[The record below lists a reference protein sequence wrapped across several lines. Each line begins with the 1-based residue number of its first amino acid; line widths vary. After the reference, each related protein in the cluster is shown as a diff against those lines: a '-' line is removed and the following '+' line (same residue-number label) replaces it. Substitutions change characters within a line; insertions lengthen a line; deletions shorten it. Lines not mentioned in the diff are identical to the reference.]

1 MRVTDDVPAEGWCR
15 FVREQRAP
23 IYPTEEWLSFLK
35 CVTGGRFR
43 RWVALRG
50 ETIVG
55 GLAAGARH
63 GPLGWVVNAL
73 PWYGTPGA
81 CVLADRTDDEARQA
95 LLAAF
100 RSWADELEAV
110 STVLVTTP
118 AEEAA
123 AAVYDAMLQPDACDD
138 RIGQVTHLPTRPEA
152 DLEAVLA
159 TVRQKT
165 RNLIRKA
172 FGQDFRL
179 IEATDESGAWRAL
192 ETLHADGMR
201 AKGATPKPPTDFEAL
216 RRCVPAAGRRIWLT
230 MDGERPAAALLTLHH
245 GDTTEYLVPAV
256 DLEYRSRQALSF
268 VIAHAMVAAMRAGR
282 PVWNWGGTWRSQ
294 TSLHHFKRGWG
305 AADATYRYLVRTRPG
320 AVARFRT
327 HRAELTAMY
336 PSFFVYPFGLL

>member
-1 MRVTDDVPAEGWCR
+1 MIHDVPDDAWRR
-15 FVREQRAP
+15 FVRAQRTP
-23 IYPTEEWLSFLK
+23 IYPTGEWLQFLK

-50 ETIVG
+50 DTIVG
-55 GLAAGARH
+55 GLAAGARQ

-81 CVLADRTDDEARQA
+81 CVLADHADDEARKA
-95 LLAAF
+95 LLTAF
-100 RSWADELEAV
+100 RSWADQLEAI

-118 AEEAA
+118 AEEVAG
-123 AAVYDAMLQPDACDD
+123 AVYDAVLRPDAGDD
-138 RIGQVTHLPTRPEA
+138 RIGQVTQLPICPDA
-152 DLEAVLA
+152 DLEAVLV

-165 RNLIRKA
+165 RNLVRKA

-179 IEATDESGAWRAL
+179 VEATDDPEAWRAL
-192 ETLHADGMR
+192 ESLHAEGMR
-201 AKGATPKPPTDFEAL
+201 AKGATPKPPTDFEAM
-216 RRCVPAAGRRIWLT
+216 RRCVPAAARRIWLT
-230 MDGERPAAALLTLHH
+230 MDGDRPAAALLTLHH

-282 PVWNWGGTWRSQ
+282 PQWNWGGTWRSQ